1 MTRAKRWAS
10 TRRRR
15 RPTTRSRRRSATT
28 TRETTGSSARSPA
41 CRATPPEEGTV
52 LLLHLASIEFQDAG
66 AIQFRIP
73 EEALAARDWSQ
84 ICAEGDSA

>member
-1 MTRAKRWAS
+1 MEAEAYDEIANALRFADDDAS
-10 TRRRR
+10 DDWVLGAVTCVQGH
-15 RPTTRSRRRSATT
+15 S
-28 TRETTGSSARSPA
+28 
-41 CRATPPEEGTV
+41 PEEETV

-73 EEALAARDWSQ
+73 EAALAARDWSQ